1 MAKAASESSPTAA
14 NAMYGWVWFGVV
26 VYVIGIVI
34 KNAYKIRM
42 AAIDEFGPVIHEF
55 DPYFNFRA
63 TEVSNKL
70 LSWSSLSSICAI
82 RSDQI

>member
-70 LSWSSLSSICAI
+70 LSWSSSLS
-82 RSDQI
+82 